1 MKAMDFKSQLMWK
14 RISFVIKEIIES
26 IILFQ
31 LVQHVLEGE
40 GVGWLKLNRLKKLME
55 DESYRNMV
63 LSKLNRNFNRK
74 TTPNDKVDDVVSSEF
89 TEHIIRLNIFNVLI

>member
-1 MKAMDFKSQLMWK
+1 M
-14 RISFVIKEIIES
+14 
-26 IILFQ
+26 
-31 LVQHVLEGE
+31 LEGE

-74 TTPNDKVDDVVSSEF
+74 STPSDKVDDVVSPLQ
-89 TEHIIRLNIFNVLI
+89 LNNIYIL

>member
-1 MKAMDFKSQLMWK
+1 MH
-14 RISFVIKEIIES
+14 II
-26 IILFQ
+26 IDPRFLQ

-74 TTPNDKVDDVVSSEF
+74 STPCDKVDDIVC
-89 TEHIIRLNIFNVLI
+89 IFV

>member
-14 RISFVIKEIIES
+14 RISFVIKKIIES

>member
-1 MKAMDFKSQLMWK
+1 MNS
-14 RISFVIKEIIES
+14 
-26 IILFQ
+26 FQ

-74 TTPNDKVDDVVSSEF
+74 TTPNDKVDDVVSLRS
-89 TEHIIRLNIFNVLI
+89 L

>member
-1 MKAMDFKSQLMWK
+1 M
-14 RISFVIKEIIES
+14 
-26 IILFQ
+26 
-31 LVQHVLEGE
+31 
-40 GVGWLKLNRLKKLME
+40 NRLKKLME